1 MNAITNDGYT
11 GDFIYKDKV
20 EFDKNQQEIL
30 RLKLERE
37 EALKNIPISIMDFS
51 EPERYFLLFS
61 RSHYVENPDTKRP
74 KDVFSK
80 GYCMY
85 QFYDRA
91 AAEKRVERLEI
102 NIDDYIKK
110 HHGIKE
116 TEVED
121 WLIRNDINERDEL
134 LAYLKYLKDFYPQ
147 DALSAPAYNVF
158 RPITLNEIRDKK
170 LYVEEELELAYKQYL
185 ENLPE
190 PKPFKRLEIGHNIED
205 SKFYYK
211 TKNYTRLKECQDR
224 IIELNKVLANI
235 EDWRNTNPDQVI
247 SDLLEQIKKYGDSLE
262 GNRQEINTL
271 YSNYINKLEKVLE
284 EEEDK

>member
-1 MNAITNDGYT
+1 
-11 GDFIYKDKV
+11 
-20 EFDKNQQEIL
+20 
-30 RLKLERE
+30 
-37 EALKNIPISIMDFS
+37 MDFS

-61 RSHYVENPDTKRP
+61 RSHYIENPDTKRP
-74 KDVFSK
+74 RDIFSK

-91 AAEKRVERLEI
+91 TAEYRVKQLEI
-102 NIDDYIKK
+102 SIDSYIKK
-110 HHGIKE
+110 HGIKE

-147 DALSAPAYNVF
+147 DALSAPGYNVF

-190 PKPFKRLEIGHNIED
+190 PKPFKRLEIGYSIPD
-205 SKFYYK
+205 FYYK

-224 IIELNKVLANI
+224 IIKLNKVLADI
-235 EDWRNTNPDQVI
+235 KDWRNTNPD
-247 SDLLEQIKKYGDSLE
+247 
-262 GNRQEINTL
+262 
-271 YSNYINKLEKVLE
+271 
-284 EEEDK
+284 